1 MFSMTTTEL
10 STSIPM
16 PRARPDKL
24 RIFSVMPEKYM
35 RTMAKSTLRG
45 MLMATTSV
53 GRTSFKKMA
62 STRMAR
68 TAPQMRFD
76 MTLSTMI
83 WM

>member
-1 MFSMTTTEL
+1 
-10 STSIPM
+10 
-16 PRARPDKL
+16 
-24 RIFSVMPEKYM
+24 M

-62 STRMAR
+62 STRMAS